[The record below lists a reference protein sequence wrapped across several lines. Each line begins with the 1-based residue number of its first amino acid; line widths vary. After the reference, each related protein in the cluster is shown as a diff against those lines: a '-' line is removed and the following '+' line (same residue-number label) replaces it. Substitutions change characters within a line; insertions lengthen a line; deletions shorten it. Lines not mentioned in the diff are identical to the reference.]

1 LPTAGELDR
10 PTTEHPVVVKR
21 GVHKRRR
28 NSQCLGWPGSIA
40 TPDPAGG
47 TIVRDAA
54 SDFDWLVDRGPAP
67 RPVERL
73 MPQPSVDEQMDGLR
87 PALRGREPM

>member
-1 LPTAGELDR
+1 MAGLDR
-10 PTTEHPVVVKR
+10 D
-21 GVHKRRR
+21 
-28 NSQCLGWPGSIA
+28 

-54 SDFDWLVDRGPAP
+54 SDFDRLVDRGPAR

-73 MPQPSVDEQMDGLR
+73 MPQPSVDKQLDGLR
-87 PALRGREPM
+87 PALRGSEPV